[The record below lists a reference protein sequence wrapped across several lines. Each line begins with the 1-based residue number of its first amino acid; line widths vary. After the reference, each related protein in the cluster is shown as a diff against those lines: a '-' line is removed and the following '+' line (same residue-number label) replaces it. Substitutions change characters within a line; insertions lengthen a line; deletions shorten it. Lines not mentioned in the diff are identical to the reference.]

1 MSEEIKKE
9 AQDVEL
15 NPEELDTVAGGYHVD
30 GGDYLGGDYFKVI
43 GGDSGTI
50 IPCCIYCGKWFSNVD
65 ELNEHLKK
73 EHS

>member
-1 MSEEIKKE
+1 M
-9 AQDVEL
+9 EL
-15 NPEELDTVAGGYHVD
+15 NPEELDTVAGGD
-30 GGDYLGGDYFKVI
+30 SFEII

-73 EHS
+73 EHP